1 MTQIEQIFRTHFEN
15 NRTDDRDLD
24 LLHATDAVRE
34 YIKVQTDRQ
43 RISLPHWCNLA
54 KLDQVFGNKG
64 VFGRF
69 CQELQDDLD
78 AARAKIA
85 AEKENPALKVI
96 NDLKDELEGANRLIE
111 GLRQTI
117 DQERGRVQLARESR
131 DELQEENDRLKEEMS
146 ELEEENAELKE
157 ENRSYHFETL
167 DLKKRLIE
175 IEIKLSRLQ
184 DSLGAERSHELA
196 EDDRDILAEAFAEI
210 KAR

>member
-34 YIKVQTDRQ
+34 YIKVQTDRK

-64 VFGRF
+64 VFERF
-69 CQELQDDLD
+69 CQELQGDLD

-85 AEKENPALKVI
+85 AEKENPALKEI

-111 GLRQTI
+111 GLRHTI
-117 DQERGRVQLARESR
+117 DQERESVRFARERR
-131 DELQEENDRLKEEMS
+131 DESQEENDRLEEEMSELQEENDRLVVEMN

-157 ENRSYHFETL
+157 ENRNLHHETL
-167 DLKKRLIE
+167 DLKKQIIE
-175 IEIKLSRLQ
+175 LQVKLERLQ
-184 DSLGAERSHELA
+184 DE
-196 EDDRDILAEAFAEI
+196 RDILAE
-210 KAR
+210 RR